1 MQVQVI
7 NKVKTVIN
15 LLGSLLLVLACV
27 LLIPIIVSI
36 IYQEKLKSVFLI
48 PALLSCFMGLFG
60 KLTAS
65 KQKMS
70 LTTGMIVCGLGWIV
84 VSLIGALPFY
94 LALDYSFLDAFFE
107 SVSGF
112 TTTGITVFTGL
123 ESLPRSIL
131 FWRSL
136 IQWLGGLGILTFFL
150 FVTFKGQGGLFKL
163 FTAESHKIN
172 QSRPTP
178 NIFKTIRILWLI
190 YAGFT
195 VLEMVILYSLGVSLF
210 DALAHSLTTVSTGG
224 FSPYDN
230 SIGYFKEAGY
240 QNYKAIEYVIIFF
253 MTLGGV
259 NFLVHYKVLTG
270 NLRELWAGIEMKYFW
285 GVIVGAVSL
294 ILINHYSYFPFS
306 WASLEET
313 IRKTLFQ
320 VVALLTT
327 TGFGTQDIG
336 SSFFPAVARQVFLIL
351 MLTGACVGSTSGG
364 FKLIRIVILNK
375 LFKREIKKVY
385 YPQGAILPV
394 VVDDNI
400 MDNKEV
406 FRVVALFFGWLLLLV
421 IGGGITALFSDLPAW
436 NAFSG
441 VFSALGNIGPF
452 YFSVEQMQELS
463 DIIKVTYIVAMLA
476 GRLEI
481 LPLFIL
487 FNKQAWRR

>member
-1 MQVQVI
+1 MQII
-7 NKVKTVIN
+7 NKLKIVIN

-27 LLIPIIVSI
+27 LLIPIVVSV
-36 IYQEKLKSVFLI
+36 IYQEQLESVFLI
-48 PALLSCFMGLFG
+48 SALLSCVIGLIG
-60 KLTAS
+60 KLTTK
-65 KQKMS
+65 KQRVS
-70 LTTGMIVCGLGWIV
+70 LTTGMIVCALGWII
-84 VSLIGALPFY
+84 VSLLGALPFY
-94 LALDYSFLDAFFE
+94 LALDYSFIDTFFE

-123 ESLPRSIL
+123 ENLPRSIL

-178 NIFKTIRILWLI
+178 NILKTIRILWLI
-190 YAGFT
+190 YGGFT
-195 VLEMVILYSLGVSLF
+195 IVEILILYLLGVSFF

-224 FSPYDN
+224 FSPYDS

-253 MTLGGV
+253 MTLGGI

-270 NLRELWAGIEMKYFW
+270 DLRELWDGIEMKYFW
-285 GVIVGAVSL
+285 GIIVGAVSL
-294 ILINHYSYFPFS
+294 ILINHYSYFPFD
-306 WASLEET
+306 WTTLEEA

-320 VVALLTT
+320 VIALLTT

-336 SSFFPAVARQVFLIL
+336 SSFFPAVARQIFLIL

-375 LFKREIKKVY
+375 LFKREIKKIY
-385 YPQGAILPV
+385 YPKGAVLPV
-394 VVDDNI
+394 VVDDSI
-400 MDNKEV
+400 IADKEV
-406 FRVVALFFGWLLLLV
+406 FRVVALFFGWLLLLF
-421 IGGGITALFSDLPAW
+421 IGGGITAFFSDLPAW

-441 VFSALGNIGPF
+441 IFSALGNIGPF

-463 DIIKVTYIVAMLA
+463 DIIKVTYIIAMLA

-487 FNKQAWRR
+487 FNQQAWRR